1 MSSPGPNSRSTEPS
15 NYIFFYTLSRTFG
28 MIKPD
33 AYTNIGNI
41 LDAIEKSG
49 FIISNLKMTK
59 MTLQD
64 ASQFYAEHKVKIH
77 PIT

>member
-1 MSSPGPNSRSTEPS
+1 
-15 NYIFFYTLSRTFG
+15 

-41 LDAIEKSG
+41 IDAIEKSG

-64 ASQFYAEHKVKIH
+64 ASQFYAEHKVETLKKKY
-77 PIT
+77 